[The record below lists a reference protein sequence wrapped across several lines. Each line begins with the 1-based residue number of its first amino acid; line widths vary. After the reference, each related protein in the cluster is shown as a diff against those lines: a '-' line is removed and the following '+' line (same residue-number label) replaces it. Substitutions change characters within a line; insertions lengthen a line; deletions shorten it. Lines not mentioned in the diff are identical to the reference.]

1 MSALTAAEDLPCM
14 QVLTTA
20 PASPQ
25 VLLQAAQSK
34 GGWARLVRLLLGRDP
49 AYEPASE
56 AGERPMG
63 VEFWAVSGPGRWLQG
78 CMRVRLLWPD
88 INDWSPLVS
97 NGRLFS
103 ELAIS

>member
-1 MSALTAAEDLPCM
+1 
-14 QVLTTA
+14 
-20 PASPQ
+20 
-25 VLLQAAQSK
+25 
-34 GGWARLVRLLLGRDP
+34 
-49 AYEPASE
+49 
-56 AGERPMG
+56 MG